1 MTEAASSFYLRQ
13 KSRYRVWL
21 ALLLVLSGIFSPGQA
36 RASGDIVSG
45 RLANVGEFPWQ
56 ALLRY
61 NSSFRCGAV
70 LVHPD
75 WALTAAHCVHISD
88 NVLISAPALT
98 LTFGEHD
105 RTQVDDPNR
114 QTRHVTHF
122 YAHPGYLGFC
132 CDHDLAL
139 LHLDQ
144 PVSVNARVQ
153 PIPLLTDGTQL
164 TSGTIGTATGW
175 GLTEHNGAT
184 SAVLRAVDLTVTH
197 DSPDYTYFLTS
208 NAGTG
213 AVCNG
218 DSGGP
223 FVIDGSTNGV
233 AGKVLAGITSFGGC
247 APGGGFARVS
257 DSLGWITPTLTTPV
271 VASGKFTF
279 TVYLPLMTNRLTAST

>member
-1 MTEAASSFYLRQ
+1 MT
-13 KSRYRVWL
+13 
-21 ALLLVLSGIFSPGQA
+21 GIFSTGQA
-36 RASGDIVSG
+36 RAAGDIVSG
-45 RLANVGEFPWQ
+45 RLANEGEFPWQ
-56 ALLRY
+56 VLLRY
-61 NSSFRCGAV
+61 NGSFRCGAV

-75 WALTAAHCVHISD
+75 WALTAAHCVYIGD
-88 NVLISAPALT
+88 NVLIGAAALT

-105 RTQVDDPNR
+105 RTQLDDPYR

-144 PVSVNARVQ
+144 PVTINARVQ
-153 PIPLLTDGTQL
+153 PIQLLTDTTPLAVGA
-164 TSGTIGTATGW
+164 IGTATGW
-175 GLTEHNGAT
+175 GLTERNGST

-197 DSPDYTYFLTS
+197 DSSDYTYFLTT

-223 FVIDGSTNGV
+223 FVIDGSVNGV

-257 DSLGWITPTLTTPV
+257 DSLGWITPTLATPV
-271 VASGKFTF
+271 VAGGQFTF
-279 TVYLPLMTNRLTAST
+279 KVYMPVMTNRVMITVST